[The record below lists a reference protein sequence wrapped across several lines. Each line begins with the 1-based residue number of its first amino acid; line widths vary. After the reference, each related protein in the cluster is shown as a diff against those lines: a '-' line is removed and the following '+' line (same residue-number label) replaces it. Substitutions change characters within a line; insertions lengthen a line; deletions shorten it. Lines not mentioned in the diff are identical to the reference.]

1 MKRKW
6 IVPVCIAAG
15 VLLVC
20 VAAFF
25 IAAGVISEKGFSFT
39 EGRLYLEDDKA
50 WLIEESGGAVSLS
63 DRTKDK
69 DLFRDCVSGDRVLV
83 LHDWMLETY
92 PAQTG
97 AYRLW
102 CLEKG
107 NGDYRPDDAV
117 LGRVDMGWHDRAS
130 YLLDTMTDYAFE
142 ACYIRTDGYH
152 ENMVYPQMQ
161 VIRSADQLQTYCR
174 ENGSLYQFEQGTDG
188 AESFLEACERY
199 DEAYFEKQCLLLV
212 LLQEGSGSIRH
223 KVDRVGTAD
232 GDTVISIQ
240 TITPEVGTCDMAAWH
255 ILIEPDSTLEF
266 PKGGKVAL
274 LLDETVAVTPER
286 TVTHSNEQASIS
298 LALPEGWASSA
309 DDSGDDLSVTI
320 WPEDHAEGKLRI
332 SYYPGGFGVCG
343 TGLSSKEIQL
353 GENKAVQG
361 TYDGARLWDFISIG
375 HQYAVINEG
384 ADSWWST
391 YGQEAMQILE
401 TLVIGK

>member
-6 IVPVCIAAG
+6 ILPVCIAAG

-20 VAAFF
+20 AAVFF

-39 EGRLYLEDDKA
+39 EGRLYLEDDRA

-97 AYRLW
+97 AYGIW

-107 NGDYRPDDAV
+107 NGDYRPEDAV
-117 LGRVDMGWHDRAS
+117 LGRVDIGWHDRGS

-142 ACYIRTDGYH
+142 ARYIRTDGYH
-152 ENMVYPQMQ
+152 ENIFYPRLQM
-161 VIRSADQLQTYCR
+161 IRSADQLQTYCR

-188 AESFLEACERY
+188 TESFLEACERY
-199 DEAYFEKQCLLLV
+199 DEAYFENQCLILV
-212 LLQEGSGSIRH
+212 LLQEGSGSTRH

-255 ILIEPDSTLEF
+255 ILIEPDSTLEL
-266 PKGGKVAL
+266 PQGGKVAL

-286 TVTHSNEQASIS
+286 TVTYSTEQAQMSVKL
-298 LALPEGWASSA
+298 LAGWASSVT
-309 DDSGDDLSVTI
+309 DDGMVI
-320 WPEDHAEGKLRI
+320 WPETCSDGKLRI
-332 SYYPGGFGVCG
+332 AYYPGGFGVCG

-353 GENKAVQG
+353 GTHTAVQG
-361 TYDGARLWDFISIG
+361 TYDGAKLWDFISIG
-375 HQYAVINEG
+375 RQYAVINEG
-384 ADSWWST
+384 ADAWWNT
-391 YGQEAMQILE
+391 CGQEAMQILE
-401 TLVIGK
+401 TLTIGN